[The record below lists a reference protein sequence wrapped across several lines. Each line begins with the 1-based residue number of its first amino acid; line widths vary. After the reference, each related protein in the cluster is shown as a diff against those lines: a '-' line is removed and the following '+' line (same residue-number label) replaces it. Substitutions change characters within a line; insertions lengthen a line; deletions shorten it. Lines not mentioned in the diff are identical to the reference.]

1 MGVGSAHLRRLLSRQ
16 SLVEAAWDTIVD
28 EDQMQLDCSQL
39 EPQVVSSEMA
49 CGLFP

>member
-16 SLVEAAWDTIVD
+16 SLAVASDTDVD
-28 EDQMQLDCSQL
+28 EDQIQLDFTQL